1 MPHFQ
6 NVIYTLF
13 IGMIDLY

>member
-6 NVIYTLF
+6 NVIYALF